1 MKKGKRPKFGERQ
14 WYGVRIADLLQGWNA
29 YPFGGLA
36 TILSHVSIRVS
47 SYPQCGKLGHGGD
60 LPVDEAEEL
69 AGSPV
74 RVHSTK
80 VAAI

>member
-1 MKKGKRPKFGERQ
+1 MKKGKRPKFRERQ

-29 YPFGGLA
+29 RPFGGLA

-47 SYPQCGKLGHGGD
+47 GHPECAKPGRGGV
-60 LPVDEAEEL
+60 LPADEPEEL
-69 AGSPV
+69 AGSPA
-74 RVHSTK
+74 RIHPTK